1 MSLLGLQRDGSGPVL
16 VWLHG
21 FTQTKNSAHEFR
33 SILTGT
39 YEVLTIDLPSHG
51 ENAAVSASLEETAD
65 LLAEVLPQEP
75 FVLGGYSMGGRV
87 ALHFALRH
95 PERLAGLFLL
105 SATLGIQN
113 NDERRARRERD
124 DKLAERI
131 EEIGTDQFLSE
142 WLAQPMF
149 ATLPLDPQERAAR
162 SRDALGLANS
172 LRHAG
177 SGTQNWLGDEV
188 TELDVPTT
196 LVVGS
201 KDKKFIN
208 EGQQLNERLAHP
220 SLSIIHDAGHAAHLE
235 QPDAVAHL
243 LRRRQLQ

>member
-39 YEVLTIDLPSHG
+39 YEVLTIDLPGHG

-65 LLAEVLPQEP
+65 LLCEVLPQEP
-75 FVLGGYSMGGRV
+75 FLLGGYSMGGRV
-87 ALHFALRH
+87 ALHVALRH
-95 PERLAGLFLL
+95 PERLSGLFLL
-105 SATLGIQN
+105 SATLGIHD
-113 NDERRARRERD
+113 NDERQTRRERD
-124 DKLAERI
+124 NKLAERI
-131 EEIGTDQFLSE
+131 EEIGTDKFLDE

-149 ATLPLDPQERAAR
+149 ATLPHDPLERAAR
-162 SRDALGLANS
+162 SKSAPGLADALRLA
-172 LRHAG
+172 G
-177 SGTQNWLGDEV
+177 TGTQSWLGDAA

-208 EGQQLNERLAHP
+208 EGQLLSERLRH
-220 SLSIIHDAGHAAHLE
+220 SRLSMIHDAGHAAHLE
-235 QPDAVAHL
+235 RPDAVGHL
-243 LRRRQLQ
+243 LRRVQPQ